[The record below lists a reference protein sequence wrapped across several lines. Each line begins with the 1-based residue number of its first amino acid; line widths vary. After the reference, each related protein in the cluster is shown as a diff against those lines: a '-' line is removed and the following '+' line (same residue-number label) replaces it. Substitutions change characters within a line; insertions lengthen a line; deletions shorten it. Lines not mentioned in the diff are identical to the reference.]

1 MRHITHR
8 GADLIKRWEGFVPH
22 LYICAGGYPTIGY
35 GHVVLQGDNY
45 GNITGAKLLTT
56 LKNSGLKAA
65 KDACLITEKEA
76 EELLG
81 KDVHKFEYAVLR
93 HIDVPLTDGQFD
105 ALVSFTYNLGPGA
118 LQRSTLRRKVNREEH
133 LDVPRE
139 FRKWVFAGGRKLKG
153 LIRRR
158 NEEAEVYANG

>member
-1 MRHITHR
+1 MRHITRR

-22 LYICAGGYPTIGY
+22 LYICAAGCPTIGY
-35 GHVVLQGDNY
+35 GHVILKDDNY
-45 GNITGAKLLTT
+45 SNITGAKLLTIFQ
-56 LKNSGLKAA
+56 NSGLKAA
-65 KDACLITEKEA
+65 KDACLITKKEA
-76 EELLG
+76 EKMLE
-81 KDVHKFEYAVLR
+81 KDVEKFEHAVLR
-93 HIDVPLTDGQFD
+93 YIDVPLTDGQFD

-133 LDVPRE
+133 AEVPHE

-158 NEEAEVYANG
+158 NAEAEVYANG

>member
-22 LYICAGGYPTIGY
+22 LYICAAGYPTIGY
-35 GHVVLQGDNY
+35 GHVILPSDNF
-45 GNITGAKLLTT
+45 GNITGAELLDIY
-56 LKNSGLKAA
+56 KNSGLKAA
-65 KDACLITEKEA
+65 KHACRMTRQDAKELLFQDAC
-76 EELLG
+76 
-81 KDVHKFEYAVLR
+81 KFEHAVLR
-93 HIDVPLTDGQFD
+93 YINVPLDDGQFD
-105 ALVSFTYNLGPGA
+105 ALVSFTYNLGPAA

-133 LDVPRE
+133 SDVPHE